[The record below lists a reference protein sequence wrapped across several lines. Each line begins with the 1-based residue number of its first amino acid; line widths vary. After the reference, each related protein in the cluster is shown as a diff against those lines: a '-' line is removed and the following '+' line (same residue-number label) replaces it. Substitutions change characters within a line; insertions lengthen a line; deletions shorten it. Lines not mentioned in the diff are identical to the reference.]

1 MLRAVKSLYGNTL
14 QALDGEIG
22 SVDEVLFDDER
33 WTARYLIVNTG
44 GWLDS
49 SQVLI
54 APAALGVLDWER
66 RLLSVNLTRSQVEGS
81 PDVETDEPVSRQWET
96 DYHNYYGWP
105 YYWGGAGAVGAAWY
119 AGEGLDPG
127 GPAPA
132 HNPGGAHLRGTLEV
146 AGYGIAARDGHL
158 GHVEDF
164 IIDDETWS
172 IRYLAVDTRD
182 WWPGKKVLLPLD
194 WIGQVSWPERTVSAE
209 VTREQVRGGPEWDP
223 RVPISRA
230 FEGELS
236 GYYSRQR
243 REGLERPASGAG
255 VLAGR

>member
-1 MLRAVKSLYGNTL
+1 MLRAVKSLYGDTL

-22 SVDEVLFDDER
+22 SVDEVLFDDQM

-44 GWLDS
+44 GWLNS
-49 SQVLI
+49 RQVLI

-105 YYWGGAGAVGAAWY
+105 YYWGGVGAMGAAWY

-127 GPAPA
+127 GAAPA
-132 HNPGGAHLRGTLEV
+132 RDPGDAHLRGTLEV

-164 IIDDETWS
+164 IIDDETWR

-194 WIGQVSWPERTVSAE
+194 WIGQVSWPERTVSAA
-209 VTREQVRGGPEWDP
+209 VTRDQVRDGPEWDP
-223 RVPISRA
+223 REPISRA
-230 FEGELS
+230 FEEKLS

-243 REGLERPASGAG
+243 FGGLERAA
-255 VLAGR
+255 R